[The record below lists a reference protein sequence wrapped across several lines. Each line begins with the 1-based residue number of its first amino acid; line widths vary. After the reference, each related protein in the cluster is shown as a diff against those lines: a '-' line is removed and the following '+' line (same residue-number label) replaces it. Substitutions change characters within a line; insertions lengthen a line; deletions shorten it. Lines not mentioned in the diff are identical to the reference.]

1 MALDHIL
8 LGILRQPASGYEVK
22 RRFEE
27 VFRHFWA
34 AELSQIYR
42 TLRRMED
49 DGLLNSRSEASAKGP
64 AKRVY
69 QTTAR
74 GRQRLRQWLAAPEL
88 GDERLTYLSQ
98 VFFLDE
104 QRDPAAALRF
114 MRALRDH
121 FAAQLAELRA
131 VEQAWRADPRYPDAL
146 PDEEFHPQLTLALGL
161 RKLAAMLAWA
171 EESIGRME
179 TRRGAQ
185 EVKDGSVA

>member
-1 MALDHIL
+1 MALEHVL
-8 LGILRQPASGYEVK
+8 LGILRRPSSGYDIK
-22 RRFEE
+22 AHFDQ

-42 TLRRMED
+42 TLKRMED
-49 DGLLNSRSEASAKGP
+49 EGLLTSRAEPSAKGP

-69 QTTAR
+69 QVTAK

-104 QRDPAAALRF
+104 QRDAAASLRF
-114 MRALRDH
+114 MRALREH
-121 FAAQLAELRA
+121 FALRLAELEA
-131 VEQAWRADPRYPDAL
+131 VEAGWRADPRYPDAL

-161 RKLAAMLAWA
+161 RKLAATVAWA
-171 EESIGRME
+171 DESIARME
-179 TRRGAQ
+179 ARARAEGA
-185 EVKDGSVA
+185 